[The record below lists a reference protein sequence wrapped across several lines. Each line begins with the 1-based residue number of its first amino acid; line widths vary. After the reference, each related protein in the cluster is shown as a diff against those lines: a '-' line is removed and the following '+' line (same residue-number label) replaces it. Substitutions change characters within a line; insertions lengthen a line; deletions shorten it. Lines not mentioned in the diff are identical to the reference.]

1 MLIGPKDSISM
12 GVLETGTNT
21 FYRSLLQKGDGGQ
34 ALRDMNEATNN
45 AFCPFSGWGWWPR
58 FSLGGIH

>member
-45 AFCPFSGWGWWPR
+45 AFFPFTLR
-58 FSLGGIH
+58 